1 MRNHRITCHLED
13 KKPIMHIQ
21 YLTNYFTVLYIENLL
36 ENSGLSKDKQVS
48 VLDQILLSLRG
59 D

>member
-13 KKPIMHIQ
+13 KKPIIYIQ

-36 ENSGLSKDKQVS
+36 KNSGLSKDKQVF
-48 VLDQILLSLRG
+48 VLDQILLSLRE